1 MSNILFLL
9 LQYELLEGIAQHIST
24 LDLLHLAS
32 TCSELYTI
40 IRQSEPIFNR
50 LKRVA
55 LCDGHGL
62 KARQEFQGIYALYT
76 MGFVRGKGRK
86 ANYDEELEVRVW
98 NLKCEAANALP
109 CLRCGVNVCE
119 VCRLDSLL

>member
-1 MSNILFLL
+1 MSNVVFLL
-9 LQYELLEGIAQHIST
+9 SQFELLERTAQHLST

-32 TCSELYTI
+32 TCSELYTL

-62 KARQEFQGIYALYT
+62 KARQEFQGVYALHAWN
-76 MGFVRGKGRK
+76 FVWGKGRK
-86 ANYDEELEVRVW
+86 AHYDEELEVRVW
-98 NLKCEAANALP
+98 NLKCDAVNALP

-119 VCRLDSLL
+119 VRNLDSLP